1 MQTGFCSKCHKVWTQ
16 EKKQGECQWCRSV
29 ATCVTVKAQALRS
42 IKSSR
47 RRKAKQAQHDGNGYH
62 ELDGEWLTYY
72 EVATRFTRK
81 VKGQDRQDLLH
92 EIILTLALA
101 VRNNGHEPVTEAT
114 LYRIASHTVAN
125 YWRSQYKHR
134 NGLDCGSCS
143 QAQRAKCRRDWL
155 YPQCPKAMRLE
166 SLSRPVVD
174 NDGNVTELGELI
186 ADDRA
191 IDLDAWLDT
200 KTFIQGCPEKLIA
213 VAEKTREGKAL
224 TNRDRQYLWYW
235 RQREQTRLAL
245 S

>member
-1 MQTGFCSKCHKVWTQ
+1 MITGFCSKCHKVWTL
-16 EKKQGECQWCRSV
+16 ETKQGQCQWCRSV
-29 ATCVTVKAQALRS
+29 AACVTVKAQALRS

-47 RRKAKQAQHDGNGYH
+47 RRKAKQAQHNGNGYH
-62 ELDGEWLTYY
+62 ELEGEWLTYY
-72 EVATRFTRK
+72 EVASRFTRK

-92 EIILTLALA
+92 DIILTLALA
-101 VRNNGHEPVTEAT
+101 VKNNGHNPVTEASM
-114 LYRIASHTVAN
+114 YRIASHSVAN
-125 YWRSQYKHR
+125 YWRSQYKHT

-174 NDGNVTELGELI
+174 SEGNMTELGELI

-200 KTFIQGCPEKLIA
+200 KTFLWGCPERLIA
-213 VAEKTREGKAL
+213 IAQKRLNGISLDNKEDCYIR
-224 TNRDRQYLWYW
+224 RF
-235 RQREQTRLAL
+235 RQREQTRLF
-245 S
+245 

>member
-1 MQTGFCSKCHKVWTQ
+1 MITGFCSKCHKVWTL
-16 EKKQGECQWCRSV
+16 ETKQGPCQWCGSI
-29 ATCVTVKAQALRS
+29 ATCLTVKAQALRPL
-42 IKSSR
+42 KSSR
-47 RRKAKQAQHDGNGYH
+47 RRKAKQAQDDGNGYH

-72 EVATRFTRK
+72 EVASRFSRK

-92 EIILTLALA
+92 DIILTLALA
-101 VRNNGHEPVTEAT
+101 VKTNGHNPVTEAT
-114 LYRIASHTVAN
+114 LYRIASHSVAN
-125 YWRSQYKHR
+125 YWRSQYRHT

-174 NDGNVTELGELI
+174 SKGNMTELGELI

-200 KTFIQGCPEKLIA
+200 RTFLRGCPERLIA
-213 VAEKTREGKAL
+213 IAEKTREGKAL
-224 TNRDRQYLWYW
+224 TNRERQYLWYW